1 MEHVYAMKTILV
13 NFQVLL
19 MIVLILTITSW
30 YWMTPPAVGLQKRKI
45 WLKHHPDIIP
55 ENFFCEELNVSLGGK

>member
-1 MEHVYAMKTILV
+1 MEYAYTLKAILL

-19 MIVLILTITSW
+19 MIVLILTIASW

-55 ENFFCEELNVSLGGK
+55 ENFFAKN